1 MNLRFKS
8 VPLTALT
15 GILIVLVYAFA
26 VVFAPLIAPYG
37 ETEIVG
43 GPFLPWDSKHPLG
56 TDNLGRDMLTR
67 LIYGARNSVA
77 LALVTTVLAFLFGT
91 ATGFLAAV
99 TRGWTDSV
107 ISRSVDVLMAIPAL
121 IFALLLLTIT
131 GPSLVAMVMIVAV
144 IEGTRV
150 FRLTRAVAGNLVVME
165 FVEAA
170 QLRGERLWWIIR
182 RELLPNAAAP
192 LAAELGL
199 RFCFVFLFISALSF
213 LGLGIRPPLAEWGS
227 MVRENATLITYGDIT
242 PLLPAAAIAILTI
255 GVNFIVDWFLHVTS
269 GLED

>member
-1 MNLRFKS
+1 MKIRPKN
-8 VPLTALT
+8 VPFTALL
-15 GILIVLVYAFA
+15 GMCIVFVYAIT
-26 VVFAPLIAPYG
+26 VVFAPLIAPFG

-43 GPFLPWDSKHPLG
+43 SPFLPWSLEHPFG

-67 LIYGARNSVA
+67 LIFGARNSVGLA
-77 LALVTTVLAFLFGT
+77 LATTVLAFVIGT
-91 ATGFLAAV
+91 STGFLAAIMG
-99 TRGWTDSV
+99 GWVDAG

-121 IFALLLLTIT
+121 IFALLLLTIS
-131 GPSLVAMVMIVAV
+131 GPSLVAMVLIVSV

-165 FVEAA
+165 FVESA
-170 QLRGERLWWIIR
+170 QLRGESLWWIIR
-182 RELLPNAAAP
+182 RELLPNATAP

-227 MVRENATLITYGDIT
+227 MVRENATLITYGDVT